1 MINSDAQY
9 GPYRGSFNESGFQID
24 ASSMGLSANR
34 IGVLNAPL
42 GGDREQ
48 IIPLVA
54 QNQYQDQI

>member
-1 MINSDAQY
+1 MYKLAHIISYNLY
-9 GPYRGSFNESGFQID
+9 GTPLMSETS
-24 ASSMGLSANR
+24 
-34 IGVLNAPL
+34 GVLNASL